1 MSNNNYHEI
10 TITWTWRDV
19 KTLHPDWSEDKCK
32 SYLMKVS
39 KTLEDRSTLMEVS
52 NSLLEAIEWAW
63 GPFHEDDHE
72 G

>member
-1 MSNNNYHEI
+1 MVNNCPFCNGYDNV

-19 KTLHPDWSEDKCK
+19 KTLHPDWSEDECK

-39 KTLEDRSTLMEVS
+39 KTLQDRSI
-52 NSLLEAIEWAW
+52 SLLEAIEWAW